1 MTNHAKEAFLPLIR
15 ELAETFLAFEQ
26 FSDAHVRELGLTP
39 PQFDVVATLGNTEG
53 MTAKELSEKT
63 LITKG
68 TLTGVIDRLIDK
80 GLVTRETPPCDRRC
94 VTIRLTACG
103 AALFDRVFP
112 AHMTHMQAAFA
123 CFDPTELNDIRH
135 ELHRLGDA
143 FRSANLDYKEC
154 TDRAD

>member
-1 MTNHAKEAFLPLIR
+1 MTNHAKDAFLPLIR

-39 PQFDVVATLGNTEG
+39 PQFDVVATLGNTQG
-53 MTAKELSEKT
+53 MTAKDLSEKT

-80 GLVTRETPPCDRRC
+80 GLVTRETPACDRRC
-94 VTIRLTACG
+94 VTIRLTPCG
-103 AALFDRVFP
+103 DALFERVFP

-123 CFDPTELNDIRH
+123 CFDSTELGVIRS
-135 ELHRLGDA
+135 ELRRLGDA
-143 FRSANLDYKEC
+143 FRSANLDYKET
-154 TDRAD
+154 TDRAV

>member
-1 MTNHAKEAFLPLIR
+1 MTNHAKEAFLPLVR

-26 FSDAHVRELGLTP
+26 FSDTHVRELGLTP

-80 GLVTRETPPCDRRC
+80 GLVSRATPPGDRRC
-94 VTIRLTACG
+94 VTIRLTAVG
-103 AALFDRVFP
+103 SALFDRVFP
-112 AHMTHMQAAFA
+112 AHMAHMQAAFA
-123 CFDPTELNDIRH
+123 CFDTTELGKIRT
-135 ELHRLGDA
+135 ELRRLGDA
-143 FRSANLDYKEC
+143 FRSANLDHTEN
-154 TDRAD
+154 THRAD